1 MSLPFNV
8 AFTGIVQQYEKEIGA
23 NRGDVASDT
32 NRLKEFTAQANLAL
46 DDYTALA
53 LRSSGTWQFDD
64 SNHTDYPFIEADLVA
79 NQRSYTFT
87 TDENNNVILD
97 VYKVMVKSPAGIYT
111 MIDPV
116 DQQNGEEMESFY
128 NGDDT
133 TGIPTRYDKTGNGI
147 FLDVIPNYSWRIATE
162 LEKGLKVFINR
173 EASYFT
179 YTDTTRKAGII
190 GTHHK
195 YLYLK
200 PALDYARR
208 NSLNSYNW
216 LLQEVIKI
224 EAEVKKDY
232 SQREKDKQNILSPEP
247 INAE

>member
-8 AFTGIVQQYEKEIGA
+8 AFTGIVQQFEKEIGA
-23 NRGDVASDT
+23 NRGDIANDT
-32 NRLKEFTAQANLAL
+32 NRLKEFAALANLAL

-53 LRSSGTWQFDD
+53 LRSSGAWQFDD

-97 VYKVMVKSPAGIYT
+97 VYKVMVKSPTGIYT

-116 DQQNGEEMESFY
+116 DQQNGNDMESFY
-128 NGDDT
+128 NGEDT

-147 FLDVIPNYSWRIATE
+147 FLDVIPNYSWRLAQE
-162 LEKGLKVFINR
+162 SEKGLKVFINR
-173 EASYFT
+173 ESSYFT
-179 YTDTTRKAGII
+179 YTDTTRKAGIR

-208 NSLNSYNW
+208 NNLNSY
-216 LLQEVIKI
+216 LRIESEIIKI
-224 EAEVKKDY
+224 ESEVKKDY
-232 SQREKDKQNILSPEP
+232 SQREKDKQETLSPEP
-247 INAE
+247 INSI